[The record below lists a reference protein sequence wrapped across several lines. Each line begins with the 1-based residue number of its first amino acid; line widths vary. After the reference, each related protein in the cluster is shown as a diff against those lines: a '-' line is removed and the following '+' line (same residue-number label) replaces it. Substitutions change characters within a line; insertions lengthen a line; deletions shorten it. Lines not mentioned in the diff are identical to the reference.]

1 MSVEQSKVEC
11 RSLSVNTHFGSTFS
25 LRIIRSHNVCP
36 QHTGST
42 ELSYFEEIVGTDTEI
57 EFNLPGNYSSRN
69 SGFGQ
74 LIQIFI
80 TPGKS
85 IPQFLIDIRTGI
97 IQCQSRYIQYTV
109 FRQSIGC
116 FNQGFG
122 CCQHIALFFTF
133 GQHLVEEIIADRTLQ
148 FRQVIFFLPE
158 VSYQDFRKFHYM
170 SLARVEVQL
179 YTISADTFEQCL
191 DVFGIEFFRLHT
203 ERQ

>member
-11 RSLSVNTHFGSTFS
+11 RSFSVNTHLGSTFS

-42 ELSYFEEIVGTDTEI
+42 ELSYFEEIVGADTEI

-69 SGFGQ
+69 SGFSQ
-74 LIQIFI
+74 LTQIFI

-85 IPQFLIDIRTGI
+85 ITQFLIDIRTGI

-109 FRQSIGC
+109 FRQSSGC

-133 GQHLVEEIIADRTLQ
+133 GQHLVEEVVADRTLQ
-148 FRQVIFFLPE
+148 FRQVISFFLE
-158 VSYQDFRKFHYM
+158 ISHQDFRKFHYM
-170 SLARVEVQL
+170 SLARVEVQFHTL
-179 YTISADTFEQCL
+179 GTDTFEQCL
-191 DVFGIEFFRLHT
+191 DVFGIELFCLHT